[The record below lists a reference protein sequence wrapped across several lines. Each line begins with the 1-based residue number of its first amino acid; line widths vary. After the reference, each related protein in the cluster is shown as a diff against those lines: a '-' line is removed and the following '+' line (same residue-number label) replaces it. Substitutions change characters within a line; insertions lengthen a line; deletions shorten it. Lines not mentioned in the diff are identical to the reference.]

1 MFKTYQFLQQL
12 HTRQVITTKEFHPG
26 YTYDTV
32 TTEYKWM
39 DVEIGEYTNNEF
51 NPEEQNDT
59 KKEDQKEEKVD

>member
-1 MFKTYQFLQQL
+1 
-12 HTRQVITTKEFHPG
+12 VITTKEFHPG